1 MLELTRPSSGPS
13 TEATRPAKPGV
24 QSGPTGPGEPMRR
37 KLPYLILMGTCVLL
51 FVLSWTVVRRYSAPA
66 AVAMTIVALAIPP
79 LAAIVAN
86 AGRESG
92 GPDRRN
98 GEPPSR

>member
-1 MLELTRPSSGPS
+1 
-13 TEATRPAKPGV
+13 
-24 QSGPTGPGEPMRR
+24 MRR
-37 KLPYLILMGTCVLL
+37 KLPYLILMGTCLLL

-86 AGRESG
+86 AGREGG

-98 GEPPSR
+98 GGPRSR

>member
-1 MLELTRPSSGPS
+1 
-13 TEATRPAKPGV
+13 
-24 QSGPTGPGEPMRR
+24 MRK
-37 KLPYLILMGTCVLL
+37 KLPYLILMGTCLLL

>member
-1 MLELTRPSSGPS
+1 
-13 TEATRPAKPGV
+13 
-24 QSGPTGPGEPMRR
+24 MRK
-37 KLPYLILMGTCVLL
+37 KLPYLILMGTCLLL

-79 LAAIVAN
+79 LAEIVAN